1 MDMVEP
7 LVLTSDS
14 GEVFVEGRAKRGGR
28 ISEAVPASWYFQLLL
43 TKL

>member
-1 MDMVEP
+1 MTWGKVLVE
-7 LVLTSDS
+7 
-14 GEVFVEGRAKRGGR
+14 ERAKQGGW